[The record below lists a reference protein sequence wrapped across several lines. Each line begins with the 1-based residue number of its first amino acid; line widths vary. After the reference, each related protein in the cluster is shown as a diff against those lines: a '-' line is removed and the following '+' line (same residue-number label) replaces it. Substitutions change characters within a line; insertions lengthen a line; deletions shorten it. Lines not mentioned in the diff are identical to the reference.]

1 MDQKIYGQTQKK
13 IPNNECAD
21 MQALKKIYYNK
32 NVRLRNT
39 VLSGYDTVLV
49 NSEWSMVSII

>member
-1 MDQKIYGQTQKK
+1 
-13 IPNNECAD
+13 

>member
-1 MDQKIYGQTQKK
+1 MNALICKH
-13 IPNNECAD
+13 
-21 MQALKKIYYNK
+21 LKKIYYNK

-49 NSEWSMVSII
+49 NGQW